1 MPTSKTVS
9 PTSILAP
16 VHVRPTTAGQDD
28 SLDASIRANGVMN
41 APLVRLLSDGSLRC
55 TDGWRRICS
64 AIRLNL
70 PEILVTAEEMDDLTE
85 RVRLFRANRD
95 RVNSSRFD
103 EAAQL
108 LAIMREGQLTQAAAA
123 RMLDLSPGWA
133 SKLLACLKGLTPLLY
148 EAAVDGRLPTTTGY
162 YAAQLPADVQQTLV
176 GREEEVSL
184 AEVKRLIGEHC
195 PRAVKAPPTKVE
207 HNDAALTLP
216 GGWGLQETVDVLQAL
231 LAAARKA
238 QKHPNT
244 SPGDILKFI

>member
-1 MPTSKTVS
+1 MPTSMTVG
-9 PTSILAP
+9 PTSILVP

-95 RVNSSRFD
+95 RVNSSRLD

-108 LAIMREGQLTQAAAA
+108 LAIMREGRLTQ
-123 RMLDLSPGWA
+123 RPPPGC
-133 SKLLACLKGLTPLLY
+133 ST
-148 EAAVDGRLPTTTGY
+148 
-162 YAAQLPADVQQTLV
+162 
-176 GREEEVSL
+176 
-184 AEVKRLIGEHC
+184 C
-195 PRAVKAPPTKVE
+195 PRA
-207 HNDAALTLP
+207 
-216 GGWGLQETVDVLQAL
+216 G
-231 LAAARKA
+231 R
-238 QKHPNT
+238 PNC
-244 SPGDILKFI
+244 SPASRA